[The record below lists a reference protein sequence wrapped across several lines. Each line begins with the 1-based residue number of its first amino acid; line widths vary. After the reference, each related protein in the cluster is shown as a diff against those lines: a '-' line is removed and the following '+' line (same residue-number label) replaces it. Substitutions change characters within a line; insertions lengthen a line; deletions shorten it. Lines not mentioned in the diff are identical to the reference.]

1 MISGWR
7 NQQDRPQRDEAETRS
22 LHRLGTGFQL
32 LKGLANNADKLEAE
46 ERLNSGKHDARF
58 GQHLYNALI

>member
-7 NQQDRPQRDEAETRS
+7 NQQDRRQRDEAETRCINWFPAS
-22 LHRLGTGFQL
+22 QR
-32 LKGLANNADKLEAE
+32 KLETE
-46 ERLNSGKHDARF
+46 DRLNSGEHDARF